1 MDNKEGFGQ
10 KVANGINEALGLHEN
25 ADAISKEIQ
34 SSEQELS
41 TQREK
46 MEENNRQLEELRKR
60 IEQEKKKQAA
70 TDKRIT
76 DKREELKE
84 NERKRRELQD
94 KIKEEYIIGMEQ
106 AITKL
111 IKDKTQIQAE
121 EEKMR
126 KRGKRYETK
135 NGKLIISNKEMS
147 ELDEALGQVTAEI
160 SQKMEILKKI
170 ISEREKLQLDDET
183 CHRIDKIFHQIE
195 TSEQQNVNNEPIG
208 EKTKKKVGEPKI
220 AEPEEEPEAELE
232 EEPEEEPEVE
242 PEEEP
247 EAEPE
252 EEDTI
257 YILGKEEVDIISP
270 EKAKDMG
277 PKPKSKPEVKD
288 IGGGNF
294 ANAMRFIRKNLC

>member
-1 MDNKEGFGQ
+1 
-10 KVANGINEALGLHEN
+10 
-25 ADAISKEIQ
+25 
-34 SSEQELS
+34 
-41 TQREK
+41 
-46 MEENNRQLEELRKR
+46 
-60 IEQEKKKQAA
+60 
-70 TDKRIT
+70 
-76 DKREELKE
+76 
-84 NERKRRELQD
+84 
-94 KIKEEYIIGMEQ
+94 
-106 AITKL
+106 
-111 IKDKTQIQAE
+111 
-121 EEKMR
+121 
-126 KRGKRYETK
+126 
-135 NGKLIISNKEMS
+135 MS

-220 AEPEEEPEAELE
+220 AEPEEEPEAEQ
-232 EEPEEEPEVE
+232 
-242 PEEEP
+242 
-247 EAEPE
+247 E